1 MKQILKCFILIIL
14 YRPLNQSLLPLFI
27 KFFSE
32 KKIMQILFLYVL
44 AKVLYFLLN
53 KSYVLGICDYKL
65 TTRNFILQIAN
76 DFFFFLVFLILSQ
89 DVFSMP

>member
-27 KFFSE
+27 KFL
-32 KKIMQILFLYVL
+32 MQILFLYVL

-53 KSYVLGICDYKL
+53 KSYALGICDYKL
-65 TTRNFILQIAN
+65 TTRNLIL
-76 DFFFFLVFLILSQ
+76 FFFFFFFFKKCSLKVEI
-89 DVFSMP
+89 